1 MARSREPF
9 KAVLGPLMSMI
20 VLPYLGAR
28 AASSELT
35 RKPPATQAQEA
46 AAAHR
51 QRPAGGSGHAPHL
64 SHRARAH
71 LHRRIPC
78 ASNREIAEG
87 AGIADQGQISKLLTR
102 LERLELVHNIGEGQI
117 MGSTDEWYLTD
128 RGGQVERA
136 TRPR

>member
-1 MARSREPF
+1 
-9 KAVLGPLMSMI
+9 MSS
-20 VLPYLGAR
+20 P
-28 AASSELT
+28 AS
-35 RKPPATQAQEA
+35 PPAAQAQKT

-51 QRPAGGSGHAPHL
+51 QGSAGGPRHAPHL

-71 LHRRIPC
+71 LHRRAPG

-102 LERLELVHNIGEGQI
+102 LERLQLVHNIGEGQI
-117 MGSTDEWYLTD
+117 MGSSNEWYLTD